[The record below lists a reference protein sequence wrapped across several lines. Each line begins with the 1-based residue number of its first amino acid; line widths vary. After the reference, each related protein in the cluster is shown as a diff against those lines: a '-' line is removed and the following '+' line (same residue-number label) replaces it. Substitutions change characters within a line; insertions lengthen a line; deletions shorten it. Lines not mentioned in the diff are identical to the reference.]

1 MFNFKYDNTT
11 GALPQITTGSSI
23 TSLGTYGSLIKKFN
37 SNIAHVLLAPYKDAN
52 KTVVYSEGPSRYYY
66 SANYPSIHCRKNNTN
81 YSCCN
86 NYQDYRTSMWTFDY
100 AYGGNSFKKTVEYAE
115 NSYLGS
121 SYNKYTQQSQLAPYG
136 MVTPT
141 RSGYTFKGWNTSKDD
156 TGTEYK
162 SASTMRSTG
171 SDATF
176 YALWARIDAGTYG
189 DQQFL
194 DRLAAWF
201 GGLPAKNEAS
211 SVKISNHRV
220 DLLIGASAITVSVGT
235 TLQLSHP
242 TSNSGFDQQWKL
254 VIDGVAYEIRW
265 ANWAGQGGGPGT
277 IVVSNGWLT
286 DKYDSFIV
294 KGTYTPSAFK
304 NLIQELIPVN
314 GSRTVAQG
322 FTAIVNRYSVHVPA
336 GGTIYYR
343 HPYPSNPNVDVYYV
357 GFGSYNENAATIAR
371 DPFVDHRTYCVYNS
385 SSYAVYNYFN
395 KYMDYPITITSD
407 IMFN

>member
-1 MFNFKYDNTT
+1 MAIDAPNFRLNDNTYSLPVT
-11 GALPQITTGSSI
+11 GNPNV
-23 TSLGTYGSLIKKFN
+23 GTYGTLVQRSGN
-37 SNIAHVLLAPYKDAN
+37 HDQNVLLAPYKDTN
-52 KTVVYSEGPSRYYY
+52 KTVVYSNGMQRFYY
-66 SANYPSIHCRKNNTN
+66 SADYPSIHCRKNNTN

-86 NYQDYRTSMWTFDY
+86 NYQEYRSSNWTFDY
-100 AYGGNSFKKTVEYAE
+100 AYGGNSFKKTVGYAE

-141 RSGYTFKGWNTSKDD
+141 RSGYTFKGWNTSEDD

-201 GGLPAKNEAS
+201 GGLPEKDQVS

-242 TSNSGFDQQWKL
+242 TSNFGFDQQWKL
-254 VIDGVAYEIRW
+254 VIDGVAYTIRW

-277 IVVSNGWLT
+277 VVVSNGWLT
-286 DKYDSFIV
+286 DKYTSFIA
-294 KGTYTPSAFK
+294 KGTYSPSSFK
-304 NLIQELIPVN
+304 NLIEKFISVN
-314 GSRTVAQG
+314 GSRTVAQS
-322 FTAIVNRYSVHVPA
+322 FIARVNDSSVYVPA

-343 HPYPSNPNVDVYYV
+343 HPYPSRPDRNIYYV
-357 GFGSYNENAATIAR
+357 GFGSYDEGPSTVAGS
-371 DPFVDHRTYCVYNS
+371 PFADHGTYCVYNS
-385 SSYAVYNYFN
+385 SSDTTYNYFN
-395 KYMDYPITITSD
+395 KYTDYPITITSG